1 MNESITKR
9 LQLEKYAD
17 KLLLN
22 KPDNVHEFDVL
33 VYEATEKKQAY
44 DLIITF
50 VFSLD
55 QFMETLQH
63 VIDINLLKPDGA
75 LFFAYP
81 KKGNKEY
88 KEYIGRDDFFERVE
102 VDEDGY
108 VKNSQLKFFKMVALN
123 DTFTII
129 GLKYQAIR
137 KSRANQL
144 SQCVGDY
151 IDRIPDL
158 QKYFAKEKDI
168 ITFFNSLT
176 PGYQRGWARFVYSTR
191 SETTIAKRLA
201 EMRNII
207 SQKYKSID
215 LYKAAKRSQ

>member
-63 VIDINLLKPDGA
+63 VIDKNLLKPDGA

-144 SQCVGDY
+144 SQCVSDY

-191 SETTIAKRLA
+191 SEATIAKRLA

>member
-63 VIDINLLKPDGA
+63 VIDKNLLKPDGA

-144 SQCVGDY
+144 SQCVSDY

>member
-22 KPDNVHEFDVL
+22 KPDNVREFDVL
-33 VYEATEKKQAY
+33 VYEATEKEQAY
-44 DLIITF
+44 DLIIIF

-63 VIDINLLKPDGA
+63 VIDKNLLKPDGA

-144 SQCVGDY
+144 SQCVSDY